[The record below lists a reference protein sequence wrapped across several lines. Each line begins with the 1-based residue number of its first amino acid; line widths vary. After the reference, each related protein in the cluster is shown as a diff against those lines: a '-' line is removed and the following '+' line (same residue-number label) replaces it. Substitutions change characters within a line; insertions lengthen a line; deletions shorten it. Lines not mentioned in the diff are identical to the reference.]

1 VRRTLGE
8 HSRRVGRLGKGE
20 TVMSHTSQVRR
31 VATLVAGILVAAVV
45 LVETAQAAGATP
57 QWKRALAVRSNA
69 LDRQYGLGRF
79 AVPASAGTSTPPAW
93 MRALESRGQAMNA
106 KYHLGADRVA
116 VSSALSNVN
125 GGFDWR
131 DAGIGAAFSAAVL
144 LLLGSIAYA
153 SRARVRLARMS

>member
-31 VATLVAGILVAAVV
+31 LTTLVAGILVAAVV
-45 LVETAQAAGATP
+45 LVESAQAAGAPP

-69 LDRQYGLGRF
+69 LDRQYSLGRF

-106 KYHLGADRVA
+106 KYHLGAARVA
-116 VSSALSNVN
+116 VSSVN

-131 DAGIGAAFSAAVL
+131 DAGIGAVFSAAVL

-153 SRARVRLARMS
+153 SRGRIRIARMS